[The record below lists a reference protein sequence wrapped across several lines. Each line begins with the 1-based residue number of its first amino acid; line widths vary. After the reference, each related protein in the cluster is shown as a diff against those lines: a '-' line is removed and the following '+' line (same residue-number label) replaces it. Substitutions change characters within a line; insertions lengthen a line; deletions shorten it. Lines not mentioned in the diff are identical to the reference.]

1 MDRTLHVISFYE
13 LSSCA
18 PWGGTISRSIHLEDT
33 NIFDFTKGGCKS
45 EDTGQ
50 FLHLQHKYS
59 KSLSWAENLSFPYKT
74 VNNLSN
80 FLPRIVIWNIY
91 VGDEKI
97 LLYFLS

>member
-1 MDRTLHVISFYE
+1 MDRTLHIISFYE

-50 FLHLQHKYS
+50 FFHLQHKYS
-59 KSLSWAENLSFPYKT
+59 KSLS
-74 VNNLSN
+74 
-80 FLPRIVIWNIY
+80 
-91 VGDEKI
+91 
-97 LLYFLS
+97 

>member
-1 MDRTLHVISFYE
+1 MNRTLHIISFYE

-59 KSLSWAENLSFPYKT
+59 KSLSCITLINEWRVKKLKEPINMEGGIFQ
-74 VNNLSN
+74 N
-80 FLPRIVIWNIY
+80 R
-91 VGDEKI
+91 
-97 LLYFLS
+97 